1 MIVTIAI
8 AVGSALLHWLLQK
21 QAVKRYEECMKE
33 AVRAAKHAQSA
44 DVRSLQTQDMVQT
57 TVVNHINALQ
67 PLIAALPKKR
77 APRKTKSAGI
87 GEPEQSA

>member
-21 QAVKRYEECMKE
+21 QAVSRYEKCMKE
-33 AVRAAKHAQSA
+33 AIRAAEAAKWSEIHSKEAKA
-44 DVRSLQTQDMVQT
+44 ML
-57 TVVNHINALQ
+57 IPAL
-67 PLIAALPKKR
+67 AALPKTR
-77 APRKTKSAGI
+77 SRKTKSAGI